1 MASNQYNPR
10 RQQRQPAKKPKGRSG
25 ASSNSSRA
33 QVPGWLWL
41 VAGVAVGVFV
51 SFLVKLA
58 GGNDGGTTKVA
69 LDSDKSAKSATLET
83 GNKSAPA
90 KTAAAARNAEA
101 GKSLGDPGDK
111 PKAAAGDASTDG
123 KGGDK
128 SADKAADGTA
138 KPATKFDFYTLLPE
152 REVIVPNE
160 REAIKAGDK
169 PKAPP
174 GDAPAAETEE
184 PLFLQVGSF
193 KAAAEADKRRAQ
205 ILLLGLEAKVESVQA
220 NGDTWY
226 RVQAGP
232 FTSREKLSKARNQL
246 SAQGIESLLLKQK
259 PL

>member
-10 RQQRQPAKKPKGRSG
+10 RQQPAAKKPKRRSG
-25 ASSNSSRA
+25 ASSTTSRA
-33 QVPGWLWL
+33 QVPGWAWL
-41 VAGVAVGVFV
+41 IAGVAVGVFV

-58 GGNDGGTTKVA
+58 GMPGGGTAAVP
-69 LDSDKSAKSATLET
+69 LDASGDKPAKSATLET
-83 GNKSAPA
+83 GNRGAPN
-90 KTAAAARNAEA
+90 KAAGKGDG
-101 GKSLGDPGDK
+101 GKSLENPGDK
-111 PKAAAGDASTDG
+111 PAAARA
-123 KGGDK
+123 GDK
-128 SADKAADGTA
+128 AGEPADAA

-160 REAIKAGDK
+160 REAIRPGDK
-169 PKAPP
+169 PKTPAGETPQ
-174 GDAPAAETEE
+174 AAESAE

-193 KAAAEADKRRAQ
+193 RAAAEADRRRAQ
-205 ILLLGLEAKVESVQA
+205 IILLGLEAKVEPVQA

>member
-1 MASNQYNPR
+1 MAREQYNPR
-10 RQQRQPAKKPKGRSG
+10 RQQPAAKKRKGRSG
-25 ASSNSSRA
+25 ASSTGSSRMGGQ

-58 GGNDGGTTKVA
+58 GAPASAPTPVA
-69 LDSDKSAKSATLET
+69 LNADKAARTAPLETSAK
-83 GNKSAPA
+83 G
-90 KTAAAARNAEA
+90 AAAKNAATRNIDPAA
-101 GKSLGDPGDK
+101 TAIDNPGDK
-111 PKAAAGDASTDG
+111 PAQKKDKDAEPS
-123 KGGDK
+123 
-128 SADKAADGTA
+128 

-160 REAIKAGDK
+160 REAIKTGDK
-169 PKAPP
+169 PKTPA
-174 GDAPAAETEE
+174 GDTPAAETEE

-193 KAAAEADKRRAQ
+193 RAASEADKRRAQ
-205 ILLLGLEAKVESVQA
+205 IILLGLEAKVEAVQA

>member
-10 RQQRQPAKKPKGRSG
+10 RQQQPPAKKRKTRSG
-25 ASSNSSRA
+25 ASSNGARP
-33 QVPGWLWL
+33 QIPGWVWL

-58 GGNDGGTTKVA
+58 GMPSDTSTTVA
-69 LDSDKSAKSATLET
+69 IDNNKTATLET
-83 GNKSAPA
+83 SGGASKGATRSE
-90 KTAAAARNAEA
+90 TRRNVAQES
-101 GKSLGDPGDK
+101 KPDDK
-111 PKAAAGDASTDG
+111 A
-123 KGGDK
+123 
-128 SADKAADGTA
+128 ADKAADKTAADAA

-160 REAIKAGDK
+160 REAIKPAEK
-169 PKAPP
+169 PKVVP
-174 GDAPAAETEE
+174 GQAAPAEPAEES
-184 PLFLQVGSF
+184 LFLQVGSF
-193 KAAAEADKRRAQ
+193 RAAQEADRRRAQ
-205 ILLLGLEAKVESVQA
+205 IILLGLEAKVESVQA

>member
-1 MASNQYNPR
+1 MAREQYNPR
-10 RQQRQPAKKPKGRSG
+10 RQQPAAKKRKGRSG
-25 ASSNSSRA
+25 ASSNGGGQ

-41 VAGVAVGVFV
+41 VAGVAVGLFV

-58 GGNDGGTTKVA
+58 GAPASAPTPVA
-69 LDSDKSAKSATLET
+69 LNADKAGKTATLET
-83 GNKSAPA
+83 A
-90 KTAAAARNAEA
+90 KGAAARSAATKNAEPA
-101 GKSLGDPGDK
+101 ATAIDNPGDK
-111 PKAAAGDASTDG
+111 PAPKKDKDAEP
-123 KGGDK
+123 
-128 SADKAADGTA
+128 A

-160 REAIKAGDK
+160 REAIKPGEK
-169 PKAPP
+169 PKSPA

-193 KAAAEADKRRAQ
+193 RAASEADKRRAQ
-205 ILLLGLEAKVESVQA
+205 IILLGLEAKVEAVQA

>member
-10 RQQRQPAKKPKGRSG
+10 RQQQPAKKAKRRSG
-25 ASSNSSRA
+25 ASSNNARP
-33 QVPGWLWL
+33 QVPGWVWL

-58 GGNDGGTTKVA
+58 GMPAGSTTTVA
-69 LDSDKSAKSATLET
+69 LDNKAPRSATLET
-83 GNKSAPA
+83 AGGNGPAGKGAGGKTSANKADDAADTRTDAKADA
-90 KTAAAARNAEA
+90 KT
-101 GKSLGDPGDK
+101 DK
-111 PKAAAGDASTDG
+111 AKD
-123 KGGDK
+123 
-128 SADKAADGTA
+128 ADKAAADAG
-138 KPATKFDFYTLLPE
+138 KPATKFDFYTVLPE

-160 REAIKAGDK
+160 REAIKPADK
-169 PKAPP
+169 PKT
-174 GDAPAAETEE
+174 AAEQAAATETEE

-193 KAAAEADKRRAQ
+193 RAAPEADKRRAQ
-205 ILLLGLEAKVESVQA
+205 IILLGLDAKVETVQA

-246 SAQGIESLLLKQK
+246 SAQGIESLLVKQK

>member
-1 MASNQYNPR
+1 MAREQYNPR
-10 RQQRQPAKKPKGRSG
+10 RQQPAAKKRKGRSG
-25 ASSNSSRA
+25 ASSNGGSA

-58 GGNDGGTTKVA
+58 GAPASAPTPVA
-69 LDSDKSAKSATLET
+69 INADKAGKTATLET
-83 GNKSAPA
+83 SA
-90 KTAAAARNAEA
+90 KGAAAKNAA
-101 GKSLGDPGDK
+101 AKNIDPAATAIDNPGDK
-111 PKAAAGDASTDG
+111 PASKKEKDKDKDAEP
-123 KGGDK
+123 
-128 SADKAADGTA
+128 A

-160 REAIKAGDK
+160 REAIKPGDK
-169 PKAPP
+169 PKNPA
-174 GDAPAAETEE
+174 GDTPAAETEE

-193 KAAAEADKRRAQ
+193 RAAQEADKRRAQ
-205 ILLLGLEAKVESVQA
+205 IILLGLEAKVEAVQA

>member
-10 RQQRQPAKKPKGRSG
+10 RQQPAAAKKKKRSG
-25 ASSNSSRA
+25 ASSNNSRA
-33 QVPGWLWL
+33 QVPGWVWL

-58 GGNDGGTTKVA
+58 GMPAGSTTTVA
-69 LDSDKSAKSATLET
+69 LDGKAAKTATLET
-83 GNKSAPA
+83 GSAVKGTGSTKSAT
-90 KTAAAARNAEA
+90 KNAEQA
-101 GKSLGDPGDK
+101 TK
-111 PKAAAGDASTDG
+111 PADDAD
-123 KGGDK
+123 
-128 SADKAADGTA
+128 A
-138 KPATKFDFYTLLPE
+138 KPADKSTGEAAKPVTKFDFYTLLPE

-160 REAIKAGDK
+160 REAIK
-169 PKAPP
+169 
-174 GDAPAAETEE
+174 PAAEKPNKAEPGQAAPAEE

-193 KAAAEADKRRAQ
+193 RAAQEADRRRAQ
-205 ILLLGLEAKVESVQA
+205 IILLGLEAKVESVQA

-259 PL
+259 NP

>member
-10 RQQRQPAKKPKGRSG
+10 RQQPSAKKPKRRSG
-25 ASSNSSRA
+25 ASSTTSRV
-33 QVPGWLWL
+33 QVPGWIWL

-58 GGNDGGTTKVA
+58 GMPNNNTTTVA
-69 LDSDKSAKSATLET
+69 LSNGDKPAKSATLET
-83 GNKSAPA
+83 ANKTALAKADKGKNADPA
-90 KTAAAARNAEA
+90 KSIDN
-101 GKSLGDPGDK
+101 PGDK
-111 PKAAAGDASTDG
+111 PADG
-123 KGGDK
+123 KSSEK
-128 SADKAADGTA
+128 SNEKAADANA

-160 REAIKAGDK
+160 REAIKAADK
-169 PKAPP
+169 PKTPA
-174 GDAPAAETEE
+174 GETAPATAAESEE

-193 KAAAEADKRRAQ
+193 RAASEADKRRAQ
-205 ILLLGLEAKVESVQA
+205 IILLGLEAKVEAVQA

-246 SAQGIESLLLKQK
+246 STQGIESLLLKQK
-259 PL
+259 PQG

>member
-1 MASNQYNPR
+1 MPSNQYNPR
-10 RQQRQPAKKPKGRSG
+10 RQQTPPAKRKRRSG
-25 ASSNSSRA
+25 ASSNSARA
-33 QVPGWLWL
+33 QIPGWVWM

-58 GGNDGGTTKVA
+58 GMPNGGTSTVA
-69 LDSDKSAKSATLET
+69 LEQRPAKSATLET
-83 GNKSAPA
+83 AGGNGPA
-90 KTAAAARNAEA
+90 AIKGTGEKKQADKTPHA
-101 GKSLGDPGDK
+101 GT
-111 PKAAAGDASTDG
+111 DAKG
-123 KGGDK
+123 KGGEQ
-128 SADKAADGTA
+128 AAADA

-160 REAIKAGDK
+160 REAIKPADK
-169 PKAPP
+169 PKAEP
-174 GDAPAAETEE
+174 GQAAPAETEE

-193 KAAAEADKRRAQ
+193 RSSQEADRRRAQ
-205 ILLLGLEAKVESVQA
+205 IILLGLDAKVESVQA

-259 PL
+259 SL